1 MSRESAAQFLREL
14 GKDLNL
20 MDEVK
25 AVDKNGLLNVAK
37 IRGYDCTLDELR
49 IVAAEI
55 TQKAADGSETL
66 SEEELEM
73 VTGGVNTFGT
83 FGGDE
88 AYQAK
93 NVTSGINEHLAA
105 KSGVWSRKGAGRD
118 GNVR

>member
-1 MSRESAAQFLREL
+1 MSRESAVQFLRKL
-14 GKDLNL
+14 GKDLKL

-49 IVAAEI
+49 TVAAEI

-73 VTGGVNTFGT
+73 VTGGVNPRR
-83 FGGDE
+83 
-88 AYQAK
+88 A
-93 NVTSGINEHLAA
+93 
-105 KSGVWSRKGAGRD
+105 GVRSMAIR
-118 GNVR
+118 NLPNISST

>member
-49 IVAAEI
+49 TVAAEI